1 MTKQHILL
9 GVSGG
14 IAAFK
19 SASLASLM
27 VKGGYEVQVLMTEH
41 ATRFITPL
49 TFQSLTKRAVVVDTF
64 LEPNPAQI
72 AHIQLAD
79 DALAYVIAPATAN
92 VVAKLAHGFADDMVT
107 TTALAATCP
116 LLVAPAMNVHMLAHP
131 AVAANLRTL
140 EERGA
145 IVLQPAEGLLACGY
159 TGKGRLP
166 EPEDIFAVLQ
176 AVLARRQDLLGL
188 KVLVTAGPTIEE
200 IDPVRYITN
209 ASTGK
214 MGYAIA
220 AAAAARGAE
229 VVLVSGPVTL
239 APPEGVKLRAVRSTE
254 DMFVEV
260 EKHFSTADV
269 FVAAAAPADF
279 RPKER
284 LAGKWKKELG
294 TPSIEWVRTPDV
306 LKSMG
311 ERRTSHNQTLVG
323 FAAETEDVLANGR
336 RKLTSKHLDL
346 LVVNDI
352 QEEGSGFAVD
362 TNHVTLLKAN
372 GDIKD
377 FATMPKTA
385 VADALWDEILAWRH
399 RTR

>member
-116 LLVAPAMNVHMLAHP
+116 LLIAPAMNVHMLAHP

-145 IVLQPAEGLLACGY
+145 IVLQPAQGLLACGY

-209 ASTGK
+209 AS
-214 MGYAIA
+214 
-220 AAAAARGAE
+220 
-229 VVLVSGPVTL
+229 
-239 APPEGVKLRAVRSTE
+239 
-254 DMFVEV
+254 
-260 EKHFSTADV
+260 
-269 FVAAAAPADF
+269 
-279 RPKER
+279 
-284 LAGKWKKELG
+284 
-294 TPSIEWVRTPDV
+294 
-306 LKSMG
+306 
-311 ERRTSHNQTLVG
+311 
-323 FAAETEDVLANGR
+323 
-336 RKLTSKHLDL
+336 
-346 LVVNDI
+346 
-352 QEEGSGFAVD
+352 
-362 TNHVTLLKAN
+362 
-372 GDIKD
+372 
-377 FATMPKTA
+377 
-385 VADALWDEILAWRH
+385 
-399 RTR
+399 